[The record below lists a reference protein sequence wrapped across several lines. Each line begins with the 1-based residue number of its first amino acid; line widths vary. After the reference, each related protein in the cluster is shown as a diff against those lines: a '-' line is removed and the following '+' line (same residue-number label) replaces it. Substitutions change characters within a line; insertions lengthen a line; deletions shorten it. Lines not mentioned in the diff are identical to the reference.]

1 MDLPTQRFKLTV
13 AYRGTAYHGWQHQTV
28 PATWKRP
35 IPRSGRGL
43 PTIQETLT
51 RALMHVVG
59 HPVTVVG
66 ASRTDAGVH
75 AKGQVAHFDTQHL
88 SFPAER
94 MRRAL
99 NHQLP
104 PDILVRKIEPVPRE
118 FDAIRAAV
126 SKRYQYFI
134 WNEEDRPVFFADLAW
149 HRHQSLDI
157 AAMHEAARCLVGTH
171 DFSSF
176 ARPGHQ
182 RETTVRTVLACE
194 ISYRPPKLVIGVEG
208 RGFLWHMVRIIAGT
222 LVDVGLGHYSA
233 KAMADMIAAKDRR
246 LAGSTAPPHGLYLQW
261 VRTENDN
268 TSEPGCPQPSR
279 AGSPVPPPA

>member
-28 PATWKRP
+28 PATWKGP
-35 IPRSGRGL
+35 IPKGSRGL

-75 AKGQVAHFDTQHL
+75 AKGQVAHFDTRHL
-88 SFPAER
+88 SFPPER

-118 FDAIRAAV
+118 FLDDPKVQADIQEALDRARRGDTSPGMSPEDLEALADEQLRQIR
-126 SKRYQYFI
+126 RM
-134 WNEEDRPVFFADLAW
+134 ED
-149 HRHQSLDI
+149 
-157 AAMHEAARCLVGTH
+157 
-171 DFSSF
+171 
-176 ARPGHQ
+176 
-182 RETTVRTVLACE
+182 
-194 ISYRPPKLVIGVEG
+194 
-208 RGFLWHMVRIIAGT
+208 
-222 LVDVGLGHYSA
+222 
-233 KAMADMIAAKDRR
+233 
-246 LAGSTAPPHGLYLQW
+246 
-261 VRTENDN
+261 
-268 TSEPGCPQPSR
+268 
-279 AGSPVPPPA
+279 